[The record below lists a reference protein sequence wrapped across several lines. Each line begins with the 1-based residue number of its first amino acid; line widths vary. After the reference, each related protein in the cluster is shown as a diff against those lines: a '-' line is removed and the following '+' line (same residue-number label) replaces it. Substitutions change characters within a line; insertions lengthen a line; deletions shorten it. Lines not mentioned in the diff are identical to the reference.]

1 MTEQEIKIVTL
12 PPMRVVCFNG
22 FGEGP
27 EGQALD
33 KLAAWMKERGLV
45 KSEKSQ
51 RVFGYNNPDP
61 TPGSPNYGY
70 DIWITV
76 DGDVQV
82 EGEARII
89 DFPGG
94 LYAVLRCPVT
104 APWEDIPS
112 AWKRLVKWVE
122 NSKYH
127 NASHQW
133 LEEHLSWPDNTGNN
147 FTLDLYFPIKE

>member
-1 MTEQEIKIVTL
+1 MSEQEIRIETL
-12 PPMRVVCFNG
+12 LPMRVLCFNG
-22 FGEGP
+22 FGAGP
-27 EGQALD
+27 EGIALD
-33 KLAAWMKERGLV
+33 KLNAWL
-45 KSEKSQ
+45 SEKRLTADDNQ
-51 RVFGYNNPDP
+51 RRVFGYNNPSP
-61 TPGSPNYGY
+61 SAGSPNYGY
-70 DIWITV
+70 DVWITV
-76 DGDVQV
+76 DNDTQA

-104 APWEDIPS
+104 APWGDIPS
-112 AWKRLVKWVE
+112 AWKRLVTWVE